1 MGDILLRVHRSR
13 YYYRIFSD
21 YSCTYQ
27 GQSLISDPLSDAM
40 IMPRLEGR
48 LTCAVGLFN
57 ALINATIQSRRLLKF
72 PRNASD
78 AKQDSI
84 EKQEQFIEEI

>member
-1 MGDILLRVHRSR
+1 M
-13 YYYRIFSD
+13 
-21 YSCTYQ
+21 Q
-27 GQSLISDPLSDAM
+27 M

-57 ALINATIQSRRLLKF
+57 ALINATTQSRRLLKF

-84 EKQEQFIEEI
+84 EKQEQFIEGGDTELYYNWLLN